1 MSKLT
6 ARSHSSRVCI
16 VQNESSEAGA
26 LLAEALQKALFWQT
40 IEKQRAQLGL
50 EKPDFRILI
59 KPDMTLFD
67 HRACTGTD
75 PYLVEAL
82 IDLLHENGYP
92 QVVVADAEGS
102 ASLWLDNR
110 EVLVLAEL
118 AGYRFVTEQGHSYEV
133 LNLSESP
140 VDAGFPEGSVLAGT
154 ELSEHWLSAHF
165 RINFCK
171 NKTDEAAGYALG
183 LHNLMGILP
192 LRAKSY
198 HYRLRLREEEVALDL
213 YRHAAVH
220 FSIIDAWLSNHGSQ
234 GSRCPNALYTRA
246 FFASD
251 SLLLADWA
259 GALKMGLD
267 PFISP
272 LNAAVLRAF
281 GLPKNYQM
289 EGDLQPWPGWK
300 NAPIHIR
307 ESTAKRNASPLA
319 QRLAEACL
327 QTVNTDLFP
336 FKNIV
341 DSRLNAILAHR
352 LRDVDDDSA
361 ARWGLTALN
370 YALANL
376 ESFRQAWQILFD
388 KDSLHRIETRLNV
401 ALDELAGEDFESIED
416 YILPLQAILTHTPP
430 DPNGLRRRYI
440 DGSVIFEYYRI
451 IPAPYDS
458 FIQRV
463 DICGAVQLMYDNIG
477 GARAVVKTDR
487 QGRPVYQAERDV
499 YLPQPNWMVLF
510 GGKHIDVD
518 KLEVIRYG
526 KNRQQNFWRTVH
538 SANQSA
544 EYDDGVVTF
553 EKDPGGTRVTIV
565 ARQKFALPLFWQ
577 VFNMDYLPD
586 VKEALVSDA
595 YIRFFSR
602 TMANFEAAAEGR
614 APFIGKTR
622 DARYGEAYSADGLPP
637 EVEQL
642 KHLFSI
648 LAGVVEKW
656 VNRDAGPAGAI
667 DLGADDLGFRHFIP
681 QAEGDKAAGEL
692 SRFFGDLARAMGKDL
707 KMLGQ

>member
-1 MSKLT
+1 MSK
-6 ARSHSSRVCI
+6 SVVHSGSPRVCI
-16 VQNESSEAGA
+16 VQNESIEAHV
-26 LLAEALQKALFWQT
+26 LLAQALHQALFW
-40 IEKQRAQLGL
+40 EKLEERRAQLVL
-50 EKPDFRILI
+50 DKPDMRILI

-67 HRACTGTD
+67 FRACTGTD
-75 PYLVEAL
+75 PHLVEAL
-82 IDLLHENGYP
+82 IDLLCENGYTN
-92 QVVVADAEGS
+92 VAVADAEGS

-110 EVLVLAEL
+110 EVMVLADL
-118 AGYRFVTEQGHSYEV
+118 AGYRFVTEPGHSYEV
-133 LNLSESP
+133 LNLSEATT
-140 VDAGFPEGSVLAGT
+140 DAGFPAGSVLAGT
-154 ELSEHWLSAHF
+154 ELSQYWLAAHF

-192 LRAKSY
+192 LRAKSF

-213 YRHAAVH
+213 YRHAPVD
-220 FSIIDAWLSNHGSQ
+220 FCIVDAWLSNHGGQ
-234 GSRCPNALYTRA
+234 GSRSPNALLTCA
-246 FFASD
+246 FIASD

-267 PFISP
+267 PYISP
-272 LNAAVLRAF
+272 LNTAVLRDC
-281 GLPKNYQM
+281 GLPKGYQL
-289 EGDLQPWPGWK
+289 EGDLLPWPGWQ
-300 NAPIHIR
+300 NPSIHIR
-307 ESTAKRNASPLA
+307 ESTARRNASPLA

-336 FKNIV
+336 FKSMV
-341 DSRLNAILAHR
+341 DSRLNAILAQR
-352 LRDVDDDSA
+352 LRDVDKDPA

-401 ALDELAGEDFESIED
+401 DLDSLTAADFESIEG
-416 YILPLQAILTHTPP
+416 YILPLKAILQHTPP
-430 DPNGLRRRYI
+430 DRNGLRRRYI
-440 DGSVIFEYYRI
+440 DESVIFEYYRI
-451 IPAPYDS
+451 IPVPYED
-458 FIQRV
+458 FIQKV
-463 DICGAVQLMYDNIG
+463 DICQAVQMMYDNIG
-477 GARAVVKTDR
+477 GARAVVKTNKR
-487 QGRPVYQAERDV
+487 GRAVYQAERDV
-499 YLPQPNWMVLF
+499 YLPQPNWMVIF

-518 KLEVIRYG
+518 KLEVIRYS

-544 EYDDGVVTF
+544 TYDDGVVAF
-553 EKDPGGTRVTIV
+553 EKDPGGTRVTV
-565 ARQKFALPLFWQ
+565 MARQKFALPLFWQ

-595 YIRFFSR
+595 YLRFFSR

-614 APFIGKTR
+614 SPYIGKIR
-622 DARYGEAYSADGLPP
+622 DAGYGEAFQTDGLPP

-656 VNRDAGPAGAI
+656 VNRDGGPPGAV
-667 DLGADDLGFRHFIP
+667 DLGTDEKGFRHFAP
-681 QAEGDKAAGEL
+681 QATGDTTEGL
-692 SRFFGDLARAMGKDL
+692 SHFFNDLATAVGKDI